1 MKTMTYINVVVSL
14 SKPEPAVL
22 SSVQVTLFDINVGA
36 DLLFDKG
43 AIKLAFC
50 RIRCLL
56 LCLRKVLS
64 LRKIKR
70 ES

>member
-1 MKTMTYINVVVSL
+1 MMKTMTYINVVVSL
-14 SKPEPAVL
+14 SKPERAVL
-22 SSVQVTLFDINVGA
+22 SSVRVRLFDISIGA
-36 DLLFDKG
+36 DLLVDKE

-56 LCLRKVLS
+56 LCLR
-64 LRKIKR
+64 IKR